1 MSDAQTQ
8 QILKQLEHMHKL
20 VNDAYLLV
28 AGMRG
33 QLEGMIA
40 DLRATMSG
48 QQSLF
53 DETESGEG
61 EGAGGVSR

>member
-20 VNDAYLLV
+20 VNDAYLRV